1 MRILVVDD
9 DEKIARMLQRGLTFE
24 GHKTEVAN
32 TGDQALRLVTQ
43 TAYDLVILDVVLPGP
58 DGIAVCRRL
67 RDADAALPIL
77 MLTARDQIEDRVIGL
92 DAGAD
97 DYLVKPF
104 AYEELL
110 ARVRALLRRR
120 DATENVVLRFADL
133 SLDTKSWRARCG
145 NREVETLS
153 RTEFELLAYLMRHPD
168 QVLQREQILTHVWG
182 FDFEGQTNVLD
193 VYIGYLRRKL
203 EGDGEARLIHTVRGV
218 GYVLREE

>member
-9 DEKIARMLQRGLTFE
+9 DEKIARMLHRGLTFE
-24 GHKTEVAN
+24 GHKTEVAS
-32 TGDQALRLVTQ
+32 TGDHALQLAAQ
-43 TAYDLVILDVVLPGP
+43 TSYDLVILDVVMPGL
-58 DGIAVCRRL
+58 DGIEVCRRL
-67 RDADAALPIL
+67 RAADAALPIL
-77 MLTARDQIEDRVIGL
+77 MLTARDLVEDRVIGL

-97 DYLVKPF
+97 DYLIKPF

-133 SLDTKSWRARCG
+133 SLDTKSWCVRRG
-145 NREVETLS
+145 NREVDALS
-153 RTEFELLAYLMRHPD
+153 RTEFDLLVYLMRHPD

-203 EGDGEARLIHTVRGV
+203 EIDGETRLIHTVRGV